1 MRSKRGELR
10 GKGPYKIYYRKR
22 QTAPAQGG
30 LLEHDHQQYHNALQ
44 SAVILLMVTRLCR
57 VAMGAFL
64 LLHAPHI
71 VEVLIL
77 MSSYAAAAFLYT
89 QLVRPFSSFHV
100 GTDGL
105 TQFAITF
112 AYWFLFFNTVMR
124 ALEKLVAVIC
134 QSCEK

>member
-1 MRSKRGELR
+1 MRSKPGELR

-22 QTAPAQGG
+22 QTAPAQDG

-77 MSSYAAAAFLYT
+77 MSSYAAGGRHSCIHSL
-89 QLVRPFSSFHV
+89 
-100 GTDGL
+100 
-105 TQFAITF
+105 FALSVAST
-112 AYWFLFFNTVMR
+112 
-124 ALEKLVAVIC
+124 LE
-134 QSCEK
+134 QMD